1 MSFYWPESFIGQ
13 IALFMAVVILIWG
26 LVVAL
31 APLKLMGLAGF
42 SGLKEESGQSIHIR
56 SMIGGTYAAMSLM
69 ALLFDQPMIY
79 RTFGLALIFG
89 FLTRLL
95 WMGTTGSRSIKGGI
109 FLVCQAVAGVFMLLY
124 GLGWA

>member
-1 MSFYWPESFIGQ
+1 MSFYWPESFVGQ

-26 LVVAL
+26 LIVAL
-31 APLKLMGLAGF
+31 APLRLLGIAGF
-42 SGLKEESGQSIHIR
+42 TGLREEGSASIHIR
-56 SMIGGTYAAMSLM
+56 SLIGGTYAAISLM

-95 WMGTTGSRSIKGGI
+95 WMATLKSRSVMGGI

>member
-1 MSFYWPESFIGQ
+1 MSFYWPESFVGQ
-13 IALFMAVVILIWG
+13 VALFMAVVILIWG

-31 APLKLMGLAGF
+31 APLRLMALTGF
-42 SGLKEESGQSIHIR
+42 SGHKVEDGETIHVR
-56 SMIGGTYAAMSLM
+56 SLIGGTYAAMSLM

-95 WMGTTGSRSIKGGI
+95 WMATIKSRSIKGGI
-109 FLVCQAVAGVFMLLY
+109 FLACQAVAGLFMLLY

>member
-1 MSFYWPESFIGQ
+1 MSFYWPDSFVGQ

-31 APLKLMGLAGF
+31 APPKLLGVAGF
-42 SGLKEESGQSIHIR
+42 SGLKVEGNESIQVR
-56 SMIGGTYAAMSLM
+56 SLIGGTYAAMSLM

-95 WMGTTGSRSIKGGI
+95 WMATLHNRSIKGGI
-109 FLVCQAVAGVFMLLY
+109 FLVCQAVAGIFMLLY

>member
-1 MSFYWPESFIGQ
+1 MSFYWPESFVGQ
-13 IALFMAVVILIWG
+13 VALFMAILIFLWG

-31 APLKLMGLAGF
+31 APLRLLGMAGF
-42 SGLKEESGQSIHIR
+42 SGLKEEGFQSIHIR
-56 SMIGGTYAAMSLM
+56 SLIGGTYAAMSLM
-69 ALLFDQPMIY
+69 ALLFDQPMIF

-95 WMGTTGSRSIKGGI
+95 WMGTLKSRSIKGGI